1 MSFID
6 SRRRLERPTARN
18 CSVSAASSIK
28 ATKHRHTVT
37 GCRTDQ
43 RRATERRIKSDK
55 HAMQSCADPVPDDHV
70 DNQGE
75 RHSSSFIVDDVYP
88 SHSPPP
94 PHYPVAATHPFAD
107 IKLPILKSG
116 LASPS
121 TRNEMGP
128 ARMGQSMQ
136 IRPEIHRIFSRLFP
150 NADSR
155 FSISALIYGVI

>member
-88 SHSPPP
+88 SHPPP
-94 PHYPVAATHPFAD
+94 PLRTTPLLPRIH
-107 IKLPILKSG
+107 LPILNCRYSNQVWPLLQHEMRWARPECANQCKSG
-116 LASPS
+116 RKFTAFFPACFQMQTVALAY
-121 TRNEMGP
+121 
-128 ARMGQSMQ
+128 Q
-136 IRPEIHRIFSRLFP
+136 H
-150 NADSR
+150 
-155 FSISALIYGVI
+155 